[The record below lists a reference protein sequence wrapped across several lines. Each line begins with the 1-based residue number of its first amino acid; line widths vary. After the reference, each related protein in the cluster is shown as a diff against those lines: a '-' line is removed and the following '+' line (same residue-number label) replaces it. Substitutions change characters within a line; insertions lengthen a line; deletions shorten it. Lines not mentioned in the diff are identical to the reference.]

1 MAKYTHCPRCGQ
13 SLGDPTWCMSC
24 GDVSKFEE
32 GGSLAKVPY
41 QPMNQWSE
49 APQTKNPHL
58 MAVEYVIARLGL
70 K

>member
-1 MAKYTHCPRCGQ
+1 MARYTHCPRCGQ

-24 GDVSKFEE
+24 GDVSEFRE

-41 QPMNQWSE
+41 EPKYAWQNQK
-49 APQTKNPHL
+49 PNHHL
-58 MAVEYVIARLGL
+58 AAVEYLIDRLGL

>member
-1 MAKYTHCPRCGQ
+1 MARYTHCPRCGQ

-24 GDVSKFEE
+24 GDVSEFKE

-41 QPMNQWSE
+41 QPMNQWSG
-49 APQTKNPHL
+49 TKPVRNPHL
-58 MAVEYVIARLGL
+58 QAVEYVIARLGL